1 MSELLD
7 SAWNDHRPIILEG
20 VEDSQESLERQREI
34 EALLKR
40 FETFDFKIAGDEET
54 GADACLAY
62 AVEKK
67 IDGASPGKKYIIIA
81 IQGTYEKTD
90 WWQNFKLSQISFE
103 ETEAQVHKE
112 TALKTSPSEFE
123 INFEQ
128 S

>member
-1 MSELLD
+1 MDSLKQLSELLD

-20 VEDSQESLERQREI
+20 VEDSLERQREI

-54 GADACLAY
+54 GADACFAY

-67 IDGASPGKKYIIIA
+67 IDGSSPGKKYIIIA

-90 WWQNFKLSQISFE
+90 WWQNFKLSQRSFE
-103 ETEAQVHKE
+103 ETDAQVHKG
-112 TALKTSPSEFE
+112 TAFKSL
-123 INFEQ
+123 
-128 S
+128 